1 LAAIM
6 FTDMVG
12 YTALGQKNES
22 LALALVEEQRKVIR
36 PILARHNGREVKTI
50 GDGFLV
56 EFPSGLESARCAYD
70 IQRAVREFNLS
81 LPDERRLHLRI
92 GIHLGDVVETEGDI
106 SGDAVNVASRIEPLA
121 EDGGVCVTQQVYDQV
136 HNKLELPLEA
146 LGPKPLKNAGTLE
159 VYKMVMPWGSRE
171 KGEAQRRE
179 LDKRRI
185 AILPF
190 TNISPDPKDEYFA
203 DGMTEELIATMSKV
217 SGLKV
222 IARTSV
228 MTYKGSQKKVT
239 EIAEEL
245 GVGSI
250 IEGSV
255 RKAGDRL
262 RITGQLI
269 DTMSGDHLW
278 AESFDRNLKDVF
290 AIQSEISETAA
301 EALKVKLLSEERSQI
316 TGRQTENPEAFTLY
330 LKGRAQWN
338 LRTEDGV
345 NKAIKFFEEALA
357 RDPQYTLALV
367 GLADCYSILG
377 VYCYRRPN
385 AVFPRAKELALRA
398 LALDDKLAEAHAGLS
413 ETMTHYYFDWVKA
426 ESELKKAVE
435 LNPNYSQAHAWLGS
449 CLLAAKGRLDEALVE
464 NRKAED
470 LDPRSALIASEVGR
484 VLYFSRRFDDA
495 IEQYGKALKLD
506 PNFVL
511 AHKGL
516 ADAYSQKSLFPEAL
530 AEIQRAVEL
539 SKGSLFVLDDAGYV
553 YAVSGKRAEATK
565 VLNQLEEL
573 SGEMYIPEYGRAAI
587 YAGLGDHESALRWL
601 SKAYEERCF
610 LTWLKVEPV
619 FESLHGDPEFDSLLG
634 KMGLK

>member
-1 LAAIM
+1 MAAIM

-36 PILARHNGREVKTI
+36 PILARHDGREVKTI

-290 AIQSEISETAA
+290 AIQSEISETVA

-449 CLLAAKGRLDEALVE
+449 CLLAARGRLDEGLVE

>member
-1 LAAIM
+1 MAAIM

-12 YTALGQKNES
+12 YTALGQKDES

-136 HNKLELPLEA
+136 HNKLELSLET

-290 AIQSEISETAA
+290 AIQSEISETVA

>member
-1 LAAIM
+1 M

-12 YTALGQKNES
+12 YTALGQKDES

-92 GIHLGDVVETEGDI
+92 GIHLGDVVDTEGDI

-290 AIQSEISETAA
+290 AIQSEISETVA

-587 YAGLGDHESALRWL
+587 YAGLGDHDSALRWL